1 MVVAVVDGYSA
12 LAKSVGEIEAEAKA
26 EPETNTET
34 KVVDVLS
41 SQEGTHGGDAVAIDV
56 VSTKTEIECEDP
68 DNKVAGKDKT
78 ETKKNLQE
86 ATMRGDWTGADSI
99 LKNMTS
105 AQPRTD
111 MQYALRVL
119 AIVKLRELTMKG
131 DWSAAESILKEDNDL
146 VREAISSDGSTV
158 LHIAVGIGHN
168 DFVKNLFSYISDEDV
183 VVTRNSDGST
193 ALHIA
198 AIVGN
203 KYAADLLLKKNK
215 NCLRIRDK
223 NGQEPLHKAYENM
236 HLDTIG
242 YLLKAVDENGKS
254 MSRSSSIGASVHSH
268 LHPGVE
274 IGVDLLVNAISA
286 KQYNLASELIEMF
299 PKFASKNDDV
309 LMAIAK
315 TFPIGDYGET
325 FIPPTW
331 KDYWE
336 VESNTHIHKKKEEMD
351 EAEKVLE
358 LVCDE
363 IDKLEFTGTHH
374 PYYTRP
380 ILEAA
385 CQNAHKVVDEILYRS
400 PEAILSK
407 DKSGYDIIQLS
418 VIHRSER
425 IYNLIYHIGER
436 KNLYRTV
443 EDSSKN
449 NILHLAGR
457 LAPSSKLKK
466 RIGAALQLQRELQWR
481 EEVKEVVFP
490 TYITQENIFKETP
503 GMVFTREHEKLV
515 KDGESWMKTTAES
528 SSITAALIT
537 TIVFAAAI
545 TVPGGS
551 NQDKGM
557 PVFTKEVAFIIFAVS
572 DTISLF
578 AASTALL
585 VFLSILTARFS
596 EKDFLVSLPRRL
608 LIGICT
614 LLLSAISMI
623 VAFSATVFLVFCHQK
638 PWMLAPICGLSLIP
652 ISFLVALQLPL
663 IVDLSRSTYLRNF
676 GPRRRGV
683 ESSKDR
689 KNQAKMTKLSIDMEK
704 NVQNSRQSPKM
715 PKSESIRISSQT
727 GAGTEEYY
735 WMNNGRLGLLVR
747 LPTLTTSSS
756 QDHVKAEDFYKSK
769 EDQAEQHTP
778 FFIELPAKVN
788 KARVT
793 MSSATSDVT
802 YTSVYTDSEPGRAFW
817 GADDEEVSE
826 GGIPR
831 VIVLGYDGLPLQPVP
846 QDEDEREPMFI
857 HAHDPDYVPEPIY
870 PEYIPLEDDHEF
882 PAEEQPLPPIDS
894 PTAESPGY
902 VTESDPE
909 EDPEGYEDDKT
920 EDGPVDYPMD
930 GGDDG
935 DDDDGDSS
943 RDDD

>member
-1 MVVAVVDGYSA
+1 MDNYRDDQS

-111 MQYALRVL
+111 RRYALVEMTREL

-131 DWSAAESILKEDNDL
+131 DWMGADFILKQDNDL
-146 VREAISSDGSTV
+146 VREAISSDGSTI

-203 KYAADLLLKKNK
+203 KIAADLLLKKNK

-286 KQYNLASELIEMF
+286 KQYKLASELIEKF

-315 TFPIGDYGET
+315 TFPIGDYGKT
-325 FIPPTW
+325 YRFPTW
-331 KDYWE
+331 KDHWEDIREGFEVFMTLPVLRAFIPGVIMSPLSLIKRIVLICVLIVPALFLDVFLFLYGLIQIPIVELGSVLYWKSISL
-336 VESNTHIHKKKEEMD
+336 VEPITHTQKKKKEMD

-363 IDKLEFTGTHH
+363 INKLEFTGTHH

-385 CQNAHKVVDEILYRS
+385 CQNAHKVVDEILYRA
-400 PEAILSK
+400 PKAIFSI
-407 DKSGYDIIQLS
+407 DKSGYDIIQLA

-425 IYNLIYHIGER
+425 IYNLIYDIGER

-443 EDSSKN
+443 VDSSKD

-457 LAPSSKLKK
+457 LAPSSKLNK
-466 RIGAALQLQRELQWR
+466 ITGAALQLQQDLQWR
-481 EEVKEVVFP
+481 EEVKKVVFP
-490 TYITQENIFKETP
+490 TYITRENIFKETP

-551 NQDKGM
+551 TQDTGM
-557 PVFTKEVAFIIFAVS
+557 PVFTKRIAFIIFAVS

-596 EKDFLVSLPRRL
+596 EMDFLVSLPRRL

-638 PWMLAPICGLSLIP
+638 PWMIAPICGLSLIP

-663 IVDLSRSTYLRNF
+663 IVDLSRSTYLRKF
-676 GPRRRGV
+676 GPRRRG
-683 ESSKDR
+683 KRARFNAD
-689 KNQAKMTKLSIDMEK
+689 N
-704 NVQNSRQSPKM
+704 
-715 PKSESIRISSQT
+715 IR
-727 GAGTEEYY
+727 
-735 WMNNGRLGLLVR
+735 L
-747 LPTLTTSSS
+747 
-756 QDHVKAEDFYKSK
+756 
-769 EDQAEQHTP
+769 
-778 FFIELPAKVN
+778 FFGK
-788 KARVT
+788 
-793 MSSATSDVT
+793 
-802 YTSVYTDSEPGRAFW
+802 
-817 GADDEEVSE
+817 
-826 GGIPR
+826 
-831 VIVLGYDGLPLQPVP
+831 
-846 QDEDEREPMFI
+846 
-857 HAHDPDYVPEPIY
+857 
-870 PEYIPLEDDHEF
+870 
-882 PAEEQPLPPIDS
+882 
-894 PTAESPGY
+894 
-902 VTESDPE
+902 
-909 EDPEGYEDDKT
+909 
-920 EDGPVDYPMD
+920 
-930 GGDDG
+930 
-935 DDDDGDSS
+935 
-943 RDDD
+943 